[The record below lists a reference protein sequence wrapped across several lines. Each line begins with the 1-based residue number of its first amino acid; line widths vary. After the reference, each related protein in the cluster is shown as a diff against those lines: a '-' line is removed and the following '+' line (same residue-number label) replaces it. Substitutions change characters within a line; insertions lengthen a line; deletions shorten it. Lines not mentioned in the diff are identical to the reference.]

1 MQEEQR
7 GRGRRKSLDLDGQL
21 NLVSGGD
28 GVQGTAQPGSEFIGD
43 TSVSGASKGEW
54 S

>member
-7 GRGRRKSLDLDGQL
+7 GRGRRKSLDLDGQP
-21 NLVSGGD
+21 NVVGGGD

-43 TSVSGASKGEW
+43 TWVSGASKGEW